1 MLCNEFHQ
9 LTNGI
14 MTSKSS
20 SVCISQD
27 VLDQIQGEDDISL
40 SDDESIEIS
49 DFDGGEAS
57 GLDSKLSD
65 TQMVTICYQWYNIHQ
80 AIFHMVTYPTKPQNE
95 VIHPHLG

>member
-14 MTSKSS
+14 TTSKPS

-65 TQMVTICYQWYNIHQ
+65 TQEDIITADTNQSTPASSN
-80 AIFHMVTYPTKPQNE
+80 NR
-95 VIHPHLG
+95 PHYLARSEPISS

>member
-14 MTSKSS
+14 TTSKSS

-27 VLDQIQGEDDISL
+27 VFDQIQGEDDISL

-65 TQMVTICYQWYNIHQ
+65 TQ
-80 AIFHMVTYPTKPQNE
+80 E
-95 VIHPHLG
+95 EDVITADTNQSTPASSNNRPHYLARSEPISS

>member
-14 MTSKSS
+14 TTSKFS

-65 TQMVTICYQWYNIHQ
+65 TQ
-80 AIFHMVTYPTKPQNE
+80 E
-95 VIHPHLG
+95 EDVITADMYTNQSTPASSNNRPHYLARSEPISS